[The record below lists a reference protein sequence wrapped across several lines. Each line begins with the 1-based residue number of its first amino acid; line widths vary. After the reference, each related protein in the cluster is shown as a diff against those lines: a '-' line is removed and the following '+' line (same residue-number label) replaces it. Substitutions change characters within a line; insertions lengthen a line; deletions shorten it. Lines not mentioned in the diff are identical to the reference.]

1 MVATKRQV
9 TFLFVPLL
17 VTPLVLGACSSSGPA
32 SGTAG
37 GGGAA
42 TAKAPEALC
51 QQLNGI
57 LSDGPD
63 PDADPVG
70 YALSQIEP
78 LEGVRTSDSS
88 IKAALARLIP
98 ADQQL
103 VDSNGADKAA
113 AASVTQAD
121 DAINRSCPGVAP

>member
-9 TFLFVPLL
+9 TFLAVPLL
-17 VTPLVLGACSSSGPA
+17 VTPLVLGACSSGGPA
-32 SGTAG
+32 SGSAG

-42 TAKAPEALC
+42 ISTAPEVLC

-57 LSDGPD
+57 FSDGPD

-70 YALSQIEP
+70 YALSQVEP
-78 LEGVRTSDSS
+78 LEGVHTSDRN
-88 IKAALARLIP
+88 IKTALARLIP

-103 VDSNGADKAA
+103 VNSNGSDKAA
-113 AASVTQAD
+113 ASGITKAD